1 MLQSIHQQPHLC
13 DLIMFAKLLL
23 WIIFHK
29 ATFVISGAFVLLFS
43 LRTRIFKLWPFQ
55 AVSIKPPSLA
65 VFVSLSRGNQDC
77 PLSNQGGEG
86 KLPQFT
92 AGQIHFLSAS
102 LPPPARWGKKKKK
115 EKENKTPAY
124 IVWKDKRMPVFCIH
138 QGWWSEIK
146 EWTWTCYISTRGPHL
161 GRRNDGYDIQPW
173 RFMG

>member
-43 LRTRIFKLWPFQ
+43 LRARIFKLWPFQ

-65 VFVSLSRGNQDC
+65 VFVSLSRGNQGW
-77 PLSNQGGEG
+77 PLSNQGGEE
-86 KLPQFT
+86 KLPWFA

-102 LPPPARWGKKKKK
+102 LPPAHTGRLEKKDKKKKK
-115 EKENKTPAY
+115 RPITLTY
-124 IVWKDKRMPVFCIH
+124 IVWKDKEDAQILYTPRLV
-138 QGWWSEIK
+138 E
-146 EWTWTCYISTRGPHL
+146 
-161 GRRNDGYDIQPW
+161 
-173 RFMG
+173 